1 MESRSYVGVAAI
13 DIGTTFSTWA
23 MSLRQEFPKDPCNVE
38 TSSCK
43 TPTSLLVK
51 PDGVTLSAFGYDAED
66 KYIELCENGKHKAY
80 YFFKNF
86 KMMLYFQ
93 RVSFSDNR
101 FGFFTPHR
109 IKRYIHH

>member
-13 DIGTTFSTWA
+13 DIGTTFSSWA
-23 MSLRQEFPKDPCNVE
+23 ISFRQDFLKDPCNVE

-43 TPTSLLVK
+43 TPASLLVE
-51 PDGVTLSAFGYDAED
+51 PDGVTLCAFGYDVKD
-66 KYIELCENGKHKAY
+66 KYIELRENGKHKAY

-93 RVSFSDNR
+93 GVSFSDNILS
-101 FGFFTPHR
+101 HSEL
-109 IKRYIHH
+109 